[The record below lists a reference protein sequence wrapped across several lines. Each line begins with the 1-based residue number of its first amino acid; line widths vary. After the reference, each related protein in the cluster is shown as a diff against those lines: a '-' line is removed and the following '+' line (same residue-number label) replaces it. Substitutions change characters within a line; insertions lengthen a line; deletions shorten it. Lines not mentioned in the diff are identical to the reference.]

1 MVNGYWIKENIRG
14 SQMIKLKAFEKE
26 KKKIIQEKK
35 LLREDFKNNKIDK
48 EFYES
53 KLKELRKEEYQ
64 LYKQTRKDYF
74 FFEDYDPEEESELI
88 KLTIKSKMDS
98 LNKSE
103 RLRFK
108 VLSFRHHAQGR
119 MTITIESIIRLGKLL
134 NKSHY
139 NYKDELIEQMNSR
152 LNREIEKNLQ
162 SLKVI
167 SRTDITNA
175 KIDYLV
181 KYERECRVCGKKENL
196 LFTHKKPLLEGGK
209 NNADNLILLCEKHRS
224 EYKST
229 N

>member
-1 MVNGYWIKENIRG
+1 
-14 SQMIKLKAFEKE
+14 
-26 KKKIIQEKK
+26 
-35 LLREDFKNNKIDK
+35 
-48 EFYES
+48 
-53 KLKELRKEEYQ
+53 
-64 LYKQTRKDYF
+64 
-74 FFEDYDPEEESELI
+74 
-88 KLTIKSKMDS
+88 
-98 LNKSE
+98 
-103 RLRFK
+103 
-108 VLSFRHHAQGR
+108 
-119 MTITIESIIRLGKLL
+119 
-134 NKSHY
+134 
-139 NYKDELIEQMNSR
+139 MNSR